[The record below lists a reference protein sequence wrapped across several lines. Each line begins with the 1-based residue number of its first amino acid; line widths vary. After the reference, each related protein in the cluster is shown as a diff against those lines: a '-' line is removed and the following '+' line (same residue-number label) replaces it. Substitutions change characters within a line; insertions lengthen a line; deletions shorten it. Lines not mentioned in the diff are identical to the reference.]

1 MNRKS
6 KLPILHKVWRE
17 AKRPFRRLSAHVAPL
32 ANASNPLTAQS
43 LANFHPQDCT
53 VEPEGLALLSQLV
66 AESAQFPGPIVEIG
80 TLIGITATHMALA
93 KQPWQ
98 KIITVD
104 NYCWNPWGLPPDAQ
118 YALAQQVLF
127 YLIETGQVEQV
138 RQDKHAFF
146 KSYAGPPPSLVF
158 LDAMHTYEETKRDIE
173 WAISAGAKLIAGH
186 DYWATFP
193 GVIQIVDEH
202 GGPRQLGGSVWVLHP
217 KHHVRAAA

>member
-1 MNRKS
+1 MRIVGADSKS
-6 KLPILHKVWRE
+6 KGDKPIQHKLWRE
-17 AKRPFRRLSAHVAPL
+17 LVRPFRRLVNSLPNAASVLQSGL
-32 ANASNPLTAQS
+32 AEFDPQS
-43 LANFHPQDCT
+43 CT

-138 RQDKHAFF
+138 RP
-146 KSYAGPPPSLVF
+146 YLR
-158 LDAMHTYEETKRDIE
+158 RDE
-173 WAISAGAKLIAGH
+173 AR
-186 DYWATFP
+186 Y
-193 GVIQIVDEH
+193 
-202 GGPRQLGGSVWVLHP
+202 
-217 KHHVRAAA
+217 